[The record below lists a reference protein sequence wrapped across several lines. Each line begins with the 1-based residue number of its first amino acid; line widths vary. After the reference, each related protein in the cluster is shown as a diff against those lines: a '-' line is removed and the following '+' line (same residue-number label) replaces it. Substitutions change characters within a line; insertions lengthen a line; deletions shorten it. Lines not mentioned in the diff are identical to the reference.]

1 MRWPDS
7 FAALIQAVD
16 LFLIEAFS
24 VVPAECIVGRRLG
37 FFYELCAMLAMPLV
51 TFIIIMLMALL
62 LYGCEL
68 KKHRRL
74 K

>member
-1 MRWPDS
+1 MI
-7 FAALIQAVD
+7 AAMDV
-16 LFLIEAFS
+16 FLIEAFA
-24 VVPAECIVGRRLG
+24 VVPAECIIGHRLG
-37 FFYELCAMLAMPLV
+37 FFYELCAILAMPLV

>member
-1 MRWPDS
+1 MI
-7 FAALIQAVD
+7 AAMDV
-16 LFLIEAFS
+16 FLIEAFA
-24 VVPAECIVGRRLG
+24 VVPAECIIGHRLG
-37 FFYELCAMLAMPLV
+37 FLYELCAMLAMPLV